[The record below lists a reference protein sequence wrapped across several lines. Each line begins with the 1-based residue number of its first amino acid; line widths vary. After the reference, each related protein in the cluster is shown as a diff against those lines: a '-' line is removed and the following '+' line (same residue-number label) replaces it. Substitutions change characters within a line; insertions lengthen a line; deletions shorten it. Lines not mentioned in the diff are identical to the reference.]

1 MSDRFVPF
9 SGRGHKLAADGEP
22 MSAAASSSAEAR
34 QSDSE
39 NPVEMIDLTDS
50 TQTDKQAEEPKSSS
64 RFADLKDKI
73 KGILDV
79 YEAWQ
84 CQITDTANT
93 KQVLSHEIEDA
104 KELLEI
110 FEVALRYDDTD
121 DDFLNSMEEQTNWQV
136 DRFDH
141 IRQICKPFLPADTDM
156 SLAMRGI
163 QTMME
168 PRCSLA
174 KRIRRL

>member
-121 DDFLNSMEEQTNWQV
+121 DDFLTVWKNRRIGKLIALTIFGKFAS
-136 DRFDH
+136 RS
-141 IRQICKPFLPADTDM
+141 C
-156 SLAMRGI
+156 
-163 QTMME
+163 
-168 PRCSLA
+168 PRTLT
-174 KRIRRL
+174 